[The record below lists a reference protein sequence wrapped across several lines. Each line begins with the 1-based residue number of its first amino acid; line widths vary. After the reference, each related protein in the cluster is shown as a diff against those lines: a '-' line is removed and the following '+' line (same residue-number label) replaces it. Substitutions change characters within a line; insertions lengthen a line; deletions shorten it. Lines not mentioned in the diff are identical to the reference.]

1 MSSYIGTQSSYGLFE
16 KQTITILQDV
26 TEYTLNHRVS
36 VPSSILVICDR
47 LVLEPGID
55 YSISYT
61 NATSKLSLSS
71 SLNLSEFDGD
81 TTNATKVYVLYL
93 GKEITVPN
101 SYLLLN
107 KIAELEDRIEA
118 LENSG
123 GV

>member
-107 KIAELEDRIEA
+107 KIAELEARIEA